1 MSTNLPSFQQQTLG
15 SFPGLSFHP
24 QVLLNGRNSNMSYGV
39 SAYVTQDEVLVGV
52 LSVRETLTY
61 SALLRLPS
69 SMTYKEK
76 VRTIRD
82 GL

>member
-1 MSTNLPSFQQQTLG
+1 
-15 SFPGLSFHP
+15 
-24 QVLLNGRNSNMSYGV
+24 MSYGV

-76 VRTIRD
+76 VRTNRD